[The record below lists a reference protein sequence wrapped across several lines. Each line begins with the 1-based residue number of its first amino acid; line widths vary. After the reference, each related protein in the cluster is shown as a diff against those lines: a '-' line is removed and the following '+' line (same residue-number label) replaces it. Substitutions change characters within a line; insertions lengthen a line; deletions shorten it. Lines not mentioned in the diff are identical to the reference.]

1 MTCRWTRRRLA
12 AYLDEELAVRARIA
26 VDGHLEGCAACRRAA
41 DEGRELSR
49 AVRLLGA
56 DRLDDEIAERLR
68 AAGGMV
74 LSRIAAEREVART
87 TGMRGLADNL
97 HRVWLAGAA
106 CVASAACAL
115 VAASVIG
122 TVQSPDSLAALM
134 EALSNPGSNEN
145 PVQLRTGMITPQ
157 LSPDAVLL
165 TLPDPK
171 PLPGRP
177 TGVTFAVVVTREG
190 TVSGLEVLASSGP
203 APGSWPELLDSAS
216 GARFLPAEYRGAPV
230 AVNMVW
236 VVEQVT
242 ILADAAA
249 AFDRRGGSPGRLA

>member
-12 AYLDEELAVRARIA
+12 AYLDDELSVDDRIA
-26 VDGHLEGCAACRRAA
+26 VDGRA
-41 DEGRELSR
+41 LSR
-49 AVRLLGA
+49 AVRLLAG
-56 DRLDDEIAERLR
+56 DRLDDEIVERLR
-68 AAGGMV
+68 VAGGMV

-87 TGMRGLADNL
+87 TGMRGLADNI

-106 CVASAACAL
+106 CVATVVCAF
-115 VAASVIG
+115 VAAGVIS
-122 TVQSPDSLAALM
+122 TVQSPDSLAAMM

-145 PVQLRTGMITPQ
+145 PVQLRTGMVAPQ

-165 TLPDPK
+165 TLSEPM
-171 PLPGRP
+171 PLPGLP

-190 TVSGLEVLASSGP
+190 TVSGLEVLDSSGP
-203 APGSWPELLDSAS
+203 DPPSWHELVDSAF
-216 GARFLPAEYRGAPV
+216 GARFQPAEYRGAPV

-242 ILADAAA
+242 ILPDAAMSDFRGA
-249 AFDRRGGSPGRLA
+249 ALGTLA

>member
-12 AYLDEELAVRARIA
+12 AYLDDELGVDDRIA
-26 VDGHLEGCAACRRAA
+26 VDGHLDGCAACGRMA
-41 DEGRELSR
+41 DEARELSR
-49 AVRLLGA
+49 AVRLAAVGRVDGA
-56 DRLDDEIAERLR
+56 LAERLR

-87 TGMRGLADNL
+87 TGVRGLADNL
-97 HRVWLAGAA
+97 HRVWLAAA
-106 CVASAACAL
+106 AGVVTAVCAFA
-115 VAASVIG
+115 AASVVG
-122 TVQSPDSLAALM
+122 TVQSPDSLAAML

-145 PVQLRTGMITPQ
+145 PVQLRTGMVAPQ

-165 TLPDPK
+165 TLPEPM
-171 PLPGRP
+171 PLPGRA

-190 TVSGLEVLASSGP
+190 TVSGLEVLDSSGP
-203 APGSWPELLDSAS
+203 ASPGWPELVDSAAA
-216 GARFLPAEYRGAPV
+216 ARFLPAEYRGAPV

-242 ILADAAA
+242 ILADAAVSDFRGA
-249 AFDRRGGSPGRLA
+249 APTPAA

>member
-12 AYLDEELAVRARIA
+12 AYLDDELSVGDRIA
-26 VDGHLEGCAACRRAA
+26 VDGHLEGCAACVRIADDHRA
-41 DEGRELSR
+41 LSR
-49 AVRLLGA
+49 AVRLLAG
-56 DRLDDEIAERLR
+56 DRLDDEIVERLR
-68 AAGGMV
+68 VAGGMV

-87 TGMRGLADNL
+87 TGVRGLADNI

-106 CVASAACAL
+106 CAATVVCAF
-115 VAASVIG
+115 VAASVIS
-122 TVQSPDSLAALM
+122 TVQSPDSLAAMM

-145 PVQLRTGMITPQ
+145 PIQLRTGMVAPQ

-165 TLPDPK
+165 TLPEPM
-171 PLPGRP
+171 PLPGSP

-190 TVSGLEVLASSGP
+190 TVSGIEVLASSGP
-203 APGSWPELLDSAS
+203 APPSWHRLVDSAS

-242 ILADAAA
+242 ILADAAITDFRGT
-249 AFDRRGGSPGRLA
+249 AFGPLA

>member
-1 MTCRWTRRRLA
+1 MTCRWIRRRLA
-12 AYLDEELAVRARIA
+12 DYLDDELSVGDRIA
-26 VDGHLEGCAACRRAA
+26 VDGHLDECATCVRIA
-41 DEGRELSR
+41 EKERELSR
-49 AVRLLGA
+49 AVRLVAA
-56 DRLDDEIAERLR
+56 DRLDDELVERLSV
-68 AAGGMV
+68 AGGMV

-87 TGMRGLADNL
+87 TGVRGLANNIE
-97 HRVWLAGAA
+97 RVWLAGAA
-106 CVASAACAL
+106 CAVTAVCAFLAAN
-115 VAASVIG
+115 VVG
-122 TVQSPDSLAALM
+122 TVQSPDSLAAMM

-145 PVQLRTGMITPQ
+145 PVQLRTGMVAPQ

-165 TLPDPK
+165 TLPEPM

-190 TVSGLEVLASSGP
+190 TVSGIEVLGSSGP
-203 APGSWPELLDSAS
+203 DPLSWPELVDSAY

-242 ILADAAA
+242 ILADAAIS
-249 AFDRRGGSPGRLA
+249 DIRSVDLAPTA

>member
-1 MTCRWTRRRLA
+1 MTCRWTRRHLA
-12 AYLDEELAVRARIA
+12 AYIDDELSVGNRIA
-26 VDGHLEGCAACRRAA
+26 VDAHLAECPACVRLA
-41 DEGRELSR
+41 DEQRELSR
-49 AVRLLGA
+49 TVRLVAG
-56 DRLDDEIAERLR
+56 DRLDDDIVERLR
-68 AAGGMV
+68 VVGGMV

-106 CVASAACAL
+106 CAVTVVCAL
-115 VAASVIG
+115 VAASAVS
-122 TVQSPDSLAALM
+122 TVQSPDSLAAMM

-145 PVQLRTGMITPQ
+145 PVQLRTGMVAPQ
-157 LSPDAVLL
+157 LSPEAVLL
-165 TLPDPK
+165 TLPEPM

-190 TVSGLEVLASSGP
+190 TVSGIEVLGSSGP
-203 APGSWPELLDSAS
+203 DPLSWHELVDSAYGS
-216 GARFLPAEYRGAPV
+216 RFLPAEYRGAPV

-242 ILADAAA
+242 ILADASMSDGRDV
-249 AFDRRGGSPGRLA
+249 AFAPTA

>member
-12 AYLDEELAVRARIA
+12 AYLDDELSVDDRIA
-26 VDGHLEGCAACRRAA
+26 VDGHLDECAACVRIA

-49 AVRLLGA
+49 AVRLVA
-56 DRLDDEIAERLR
+56 DDRLDDELLERLR
-68 AAGGMV
+68 VAGGMV

-87 TGMRGLADNL
+87 TGMRGLADNI

-106 CVASAACAL
+106 CVATAACAF
-115 VAASVIG
+115 VAASVIS
-122 TVQSPDSLAALM
+122 TVQSPHSLAAMM

-145 PVQLRTGMITPQ
+145 PVQLRTGMVAPQ

-165 TLPDPK
+165 TLPEPM
-171 PLPGRP
+171 PLPGSP

-203 APGSWPELLDSAS
+203 APGSWHDLLDSAS
-216 GARFLPAEYRGAPV
+216 GARFLPAEYRGSPV

-242 ILADAAA
+242 ILADAAMSDFRGAGVGA
-249 AFDRRGGSPGRLA
+249 ALA

>member
-1 MTCRWTRRRLA
+1 MTCRWIRRRLA
-12 AYLDEELAVRARIA
+12 PYLDNELSVRERIA
-26 VDGHLEGCAACRRAA
+26 VDAHLAGCRACVGRAE
-41 DEGRELSR
+41 EGRALKR
-49 AVRLLGA
+49 AVRQGA
-56 DRLDDEIAERLR
+56 GGRLDDAIVERLR
-68 AAGGMV
+68 ASAGMV

-97 HRVWLAGAA
+97 HHVWLAGAA
-106 CVASAACAL
+106 CAVTVVCGL

-122 TVQSPDSLAALM
+122 SVRSPDSLAAMM

-145 PVQLRTGMITPQ
+145 PVQLRTGMIAPQ
-157 LSPDAVLL
+157 LSPEAVLL
-165 TLPDPK
+165 TLPEPM

-190 TVSGLEVLASSGP
+190 TVSGLEVLASRGP
-203 APGSWPELLDSAS
+203 DPVSWRDLVDSAS

-242 ILADAAA
+242 ILADAAVS
-249 AFDRRGGSPGRLA
+249 DIRNGGFAPSA

>member
-1 MTCRWTRRRLA
+1 MTCGWTRRRLA
-12 AYLDEELAVRARIA
+12 AYLDDELSVDDRIA
-26 VDGHLEGCAACRRAA
+26 VDGHLDACAACVRIA
-41 DEGRELSR
+41 DEGRALSR
-49 AVRLLGA
+49 AVRLVADGA
-56 DRLDDEIAERLR
+56 PLDDELLERLR

-87 TGMRGLADNL
+87 TGVRGLADNI
-97 HRVWLAGAA
+97 HRVWLAGVS
-106 CVASAACAL
+106 CVATAVCAW
-115 VAASVIG
+115 VVASVVS
-122 TVQSPDSLAALM
+122 TVQSPDSLAAMM

-145 PVQLRTGMITPQ
+145 PVQLRTGMVAPQ

-165 TLPDPK
+165 TLPEPM
-171 PLPGRP
+171 PLPGSP

-203 APGSWPELLDSAS
+203 APGSWHDLLDSAS

-242 ILADAAA
+242 ILADTARSDFRGTAPG
-249 AFDRRGGSPGRLA
+249 AFA

>member
-12 AYLDEELAVRARIA
+12 AWLDDELSVRNRIA
-26 VDGHLEGCAACRRAA
+26 VDGHLAECAACARLA
-41 DEGRELSR
+41 DEGRALSR
-49 AVRLLGA
+49 AVRLVAG
-56 DRLDDEIAERLR
+56 DRLDEELVERLR
-68 AAGGMV
+68 VAGGMV

-106 CVASAACAL
+106 CAATAVCAL
-115 VAASVIG
+115 VAASVIS
-122 TVQSPDSLAALM
+122 TVRSPDSLAAMM
-134 EALSNPGSNEN
+134 EVLSNPGSNEN
-145 PVQLRTGMITPQ
+145 PVQLRTGMVAPQ

-165 TLPDPK
+165 TLPEPM

-190 TVSGLEVLASSGP
+190 TVSGIEVLGSSGP
-203 APGSWPELLDSAS
+203 DPLSWHELVDSAS

-242 ILADAAA
+242 IMADASMSDVRGA
-249 AFDRRGGSPGRLA
+249 AFAPTA

>member
-12 AYLDEELAVRARIA
+12 AYLDDELCVGDRIA
-26 VDGHLEGCAACRRAA
+26 VDGHLE
-41 DEGRELSR
+41 EGATCDRMAKEQRELNR
-49 AVRLLGA
+49 AVRLAAG
-56 DRLDDEIAERLR
+56 DRLDDELVERLR
-68 AAGGMV
+68 VAGGMV

-87 TGMRGLADNL
+87 TGMRGLANNI
-97 HRVWLAGAA
+97 HRVWLAGAT
-106 CVASAACAL
+106 CVATAACA
-115 VAASVIG
+115 VIVASVVG
-122 TVQSPDSLAALM
+122 TVQSPDSLAAMM
-134 EALSNPGSNEN
+134 EALSDPGSNEN
-145 PVQLRTGMITPQ
+145 PVQLRTGMVAPQ

-165 TLPDPK
+165 TLPEPM

-190 TVSGLEVLASSGP
+190 TVSGIEVLGSSGP
-203 APGSWPELLDSAS
+203 DPLSWHQLVDSAS

-242 ILADAAA
+242 ILADAAMS
-249 AFDRRGGSPGRLA
+249 DLRGGAVAPTA

>member
-1 MTCRWTRRRLA
+1 MTCRWIRRRLA
-12 AYLDEELAVRARIA
+12 AYLDDELSVDDRIA
-26 VDGHLEGCAACRRAA
+26 VDGHLEGCAACMRMAE
-41 DEGRELSR
+41 EGRELSR
-49 AVRLLGA
+49 AVRLAAG
-56 DRLDDEIAERLR
+56 DRIDDELVERLR
-68 AAGGMV
+68 VAGGMA

-87 TGMRGLADNL
+87 TGMRGLANDI

-106 CVASAACAL
+106 CVATAVCA
-115 VAASVIG
+115 VFAVSVVS
-122 TVQSPDSLAALM
+122 TVRSPDSLAAMM

-145 PVQLRTGMITPQ
+145 PVQLRTGMVAPQ

-165 TLPDPK
+165 TLPEPM
-171 PLPGRP
+171 PLPGSP

-203 APGSWPELLDSAS
+203 APGSWPDLLDSAS

-242 ILADAAA
+242 ILADAAMSEA
-249 AFDRRGGSPGRLA
+249 RGGAFSPAA

>member
-12 AYLDEELAVRARIA
+12 AYLDDELSVGDRIA
-26 VDGHLEGCAACRRAA
+26 VDSHLEACGGCVRIADGERA
-41 DEGRELSR
+41 LSR
-49 AVRLLGA
+49 AVRLAAG
-56 DRLDDEIAERLR
+56 DRLDEELAERLR
-68 AAGGMV
+68 VAGGMV

-87 TGMRGLADNL
+87 TGMRGLANNI
-97 HRVWLAGAA
+97 HRIWLAGAA
-106 CVASAACAL
+106 CAATAVCAF
-115 VAASVIG
+115 VAASVVG
-122 TVQSPDSLAALM
+122 TVRSPDSLAAMM

-145 PVQLRTGMITPQ
+145 PVQLRTGMVAPQ

-165 TLPDPK
+165 TLPEPM

-203 APGSWPELLDSAS
+203 DPLSWPDIVDSAS
-216 GARFLPAEYRGAPV
+216 GAQFLPAVYRGAPV

-242 ILADAAA
+242 ILADAAVSD
-249 AFDRRGGSPGRLA
+249 FRGGAPAPFA

>member
-12 AYLDEELAVRARIA
+12 AYLDDELSVRDRIE
-26 VDGHLEGCAACRRAA
+26 VDGHLEACADCARIAA
-41 DEGRELSR
+41 GERELSR
-49 AVRLLGA
+49 AVRLVAG
-56 DRLDDEIAERLR
+56 DRLDDEILERLR
-68 AAGGMV
+68 VAGGMV

-87 TGMRGLADNL
+87 TGMRGLADNF

-106 CVASAACAL
+106 CVATTLCAF
-115 VAASVIG
+115 VAASVIS
-122 TVQSPDSLAALM
+122 TVQSSPDSLAAMM
-134 EALSNPGSNEN
+134 EKLANPGSNEN
-145 PVQLRTGMITPQ
+145 PVLLRTGMVAPQ

-165 TLPDPK
+165 TLPEPM

-190 TVSGLEVLASSGP
+190 TVSGLEILDSSGP
-203 APGSWPELLDSAS
+203 EPGSWHDLVDSAYGS
-216 GARFLPAEYRGAPV
+216 RFLPAEYRGAPV

-242 ILADAAA
+242 ILADAAITDFRGA
-249 AFDRRGGSPGRLA
+249 ALGPLA

>member
-1 MTCRWTRRRLA
+1 VTCRWTRRRLA
-12 AYLDEELAVRARIA
+12 AYLDDELSIGDRIA
-26 VDGHLEGCAACRRAA
+26 VDVHLDECATCIRLA
-41 DEGRELSR
+41 DAERELSR
-49 AVRLLGA
+49 AVRLVAG
-56 DRLDDEIAERLR
+56 DRLDDDLVERLR
-68 AAGGMV
+68 VAGGMV

-87 TGMRGLADNL
+87 TGIRGLADNL

-106 CVASAACAL
+106 CAVTVVCALAAASA
-115 VAASVIG
+115 VS

-145 PVQLRTGMITPQ
+145 PVQLRTGMIAPQ

-165 TLPDPK
+165 TLPEPM

-190 TVSGLEVLASSGP
+190 TVSGIEVLGSSGP
-203 APGSWPELLDSAS
+203 DPLSWHELVDSAY

-242 ILADAAA
+242 ILADTAISDFRNDA
-249 AFDRRGGSPGRLA
+249 LAPVA